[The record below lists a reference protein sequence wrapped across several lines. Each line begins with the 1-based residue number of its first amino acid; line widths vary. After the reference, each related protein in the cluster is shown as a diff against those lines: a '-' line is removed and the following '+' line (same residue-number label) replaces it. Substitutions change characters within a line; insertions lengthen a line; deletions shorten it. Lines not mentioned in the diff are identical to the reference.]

1 MDNKVAPA
9 LIVIALLTLT
19 AAAQNGV
26 VTWKNFRSYPAGQYR
41 NVATP
46 YRDGRP
52 AAAPTTTTVC
62 TKALTPQQAAA
73 MMSLGNSGSCT
84 TRLFT
89 DQPAIAAYE
98 QSCPRGGA
106 TQVIRMTLRAID
118 ARHLDVET
126 RSTLDG
132 QHEAV
137 TRISSTYLGACP
149 TNMAGPAS
157 SVPKPSPSEC
167 REIADMRR
175 SIDAASNPCAEMP
188 ASYRPQCVAQ
198 MEAGRKMYAQLEQ
211 SCR

>member
-1 MDNKVAPA
+1 MGRKATPA
-9 LIVIALLTLT
+9 LIVLALMALPV
-19 AAAQNGV
+19 AAQNGG

-46 YRDGRP
+46 YRDGQP

-62 TKALTPQQAAA
+62 TKALAPQQAAA

-89 DQPAIAAYE
+89 DQPTIASFE
-98 QSCPRGGA
+98 QSCPRGGS
-106 TQVIRMTLRAID
+106 TQIIRTTLRVID
-118 ARHLDVET
+118 ARRLDVET
-126 RSTLDG
+126 RSSLDG
-132 QHEAV
+132 QHETV
-137 TRISSTYLGACP
+137 IRTSSTYLGACP
-149 TNMAGPAS
+149 TNMAGPA

-175 SIDAASNPCAEMP
+175 NTETASNPCAEMP
-188 ASYRPQCVAQ
+188 VSYRAQCVVQ

-211 SCR
+211 ACR